1 MVSPDC
7 ESGVKEKLNSFGL
20 KGIYLSTAIKDG
32 RVQQSSLS
40 SWCCYSRNDWLKLN
54 SKIVWA
60 PIKSNETHNRTI
72 YDHICHHWGSFSPS
86 FSMVFTKKMPSK
98 VFKTYINTMNMIY
111 WQVNPKH
118 RAQVDL
124 CVLKT
129 VLLKTCSN
137 VQRKINTTPK
147 SLKLVK
153 EMHTNVA
160 VLFSTAVC

>member
-1 MVSPDC
+1 
-7 ESGVKEKLNSFGL
+7 
-20 KGIYLSTAIKDG
+20 
-32 RVQQSSLS
+32 
-40 SWCCYSRNDWLKLN
+40 
-54 SKIVWA
+54 
-60 PIKSNETHNRTI
+60 
-72 YDHICHHWGSFSPS
+72 
-86 FSMVFTKKMPSK
+86 
-98 VFKTYINTMNMIY
+98 MNMIY